1 MNRSATRKKFSD
13 QMNKWDAAVHSRR
26 AASSV
31 SYPLQKAD
39 MSLKTADD
47 SSQNFKP
54 KTPLEEEVHMLLYG
68 KEGKV
73 INPNQIRVVRGLYQ
87 PLLVYS

>member
-1 MNRSATRKKFSD
+1 MIFIYILLAKLNRSATRKQFSE

-26 AASSV
+26 AAASI

-39 MSLKTADD
+39 MSLKTAKDQ
-47 SSQNFKP
+47 SRNFKP

-68 KEGKV
+68 ESGKV
-73 INPNQIRVVRGLYQ
+73 ILTRNVIK
-87 PLLVYS
+87 